1 MLFNMARYIDDCP
14 YNITQHQLQ
23 LAEEIAFDR
32 RKKIRCFPSKHMKI
46 KVACITK
53 DDMGTNIDYFN

>member
-1 MLFNMARYIDDCP
+1 MARYIDDRP

-32 RKKIRCFPSKHMKI
+32 KIGCFPSKHMKI
-46 KVACITK
+46 KSLVLQRMI
-53 DDMGTNIDYFN
+53 